1 MARKAFKHGLRIGHY
16 WIGAVVGVQLLI
28 WLATGIYFNLTPH
41 EQLKGMQYNVGQPKS
56 VLAVNAELLLPLSSL
71 LTNYPEIEQASLIAL
86 ADKPLY
92 LLDKQIQR
100 YEYHCQQQIL
110 IDAYSGQVISIDQ
123 TLAQTLALQT
133 YRGPGQ
139 VVQVSLLNAPFDAWP
154 KQCNPLW
161 QISLDDELN
170 TRIYIN
176 GINGLLVGHKN
187 DGTDLADW
195 MFKLHFMDYLHQ
207 GSFNNPFSW
216 LFSLL
221 MLLSALSGL
230 YWVADNLRLKRY
242 RIK

>member
-1 MARKAFKHGLRIGHY
+1 MARKGVKHWLRIGHY
-16 WIGAVVGVQLLI
+16 WIGAIVGLQLLI

-41 EQLKGMQYNVGQPKS
+41 EQLKGMQYHLDQPRRT
-56 VLAVNAELLLPLSSL
+56 LMVNAEQLQPLSSL
-71 LTNYPEIEQASLIAL
+71 LADYADIEQVSLIEL
-86 ADKPLY
+86 AGKPLY

-100 YEYHCQQQIL
+100 YEYQCQQQIL
-110 IDAYSGQVISIDQ
+110 MDAYSGQVILIDH

-133 YRGPGQ
+133 YRGPGH
-139 VVQVSLLNAPFDAWP
+139 VVQVSLLNTPFEEWP

-187 DGTDLADW
+187 DDTDLADW

-216 LFSLL
+216 LFGLL

-230 YWVADNLRLKRY
+230 YWVVDNLRLKRY
-242 RIK
+242 KMR